1 MWSYANAGYT
11 PGFLRTSSYNTL
23 LCFKT
28 EFEMKSFLF
37 AVLLLISG
45 HAFAADTY
53 AFCQAQIDQMRE
65 LTSYPI
71 ENLNAY
77 KGMLAKTTSLEEL
90 GELTGKDYAQFVPMA
105 QKHQG
110 ITRAEA
116 EVKTLELFKT
126 IEINAL
132 SRAIKFHGLASPRYL
147 RHLTAL

>member
-1 MWSYANAGYT
+1 M
-11 PGFLRTSSYNTL
+11 R
-23 LCFKT
+23 
-28 EFEMKSFLF
+28 SFLF

-45 HAFAADTY
+45 HTFAVDTY

-71 ENLNAY
+71 ESLNSY
-77 KGMLAKTTSLEEL
+77 KGMLAKTTSLEKL
-90 GELTGKDYAQFVPMA
+90 GALTGKDYAPFVPMA

-116 EVKTLELFKT
+116 EVKTLELFKA

-132 SRAIKFHGLASPRYL
+132 SRAIRFHGLSDEQTWNVLFDRCV
-147 RHLTAL
+147 TENQ